1 MSDIDLK
8 PTEAMAHNAARGLE
22 LREKHGRGGTE
33 VGVARARDIKN
44 RKNLSPDTVRRMHS
58 FFARHEVDKKG
69 KGWEAGS
76 EGYPSAGHVAW
87 LLWGGDSGKAWA
99 DSKVN
104 ALDRKETKT
113 MNERTDN
120 PSHEV
125 TEAEDK
131 ATLHRVELFMAFDPA
146 IDDGENDPEL
156 KRFDNERLK
165 NIVRTTRAHMAR
177 GSYPQVVILHE
188 KKGDE
193 PKSAVGRIPAINY
206 EERNG
211 VGYIVGDMEINKPI
225 FDKLIATNAFPRRS
239 AEIWSESNH
248 LSEVALLGRETPRRP
263 LPDTHFAR
271 QGKKITCSKSNFD
284 MVGTGGGL
292 NTYVPTATKE
302 KAEMATHEE
311 IAKHMEAMK
320 SSFEAM
326 CEAIKTKFDG
336 TPVDDWKGKYDAD
349 AEAEAEGEAKAK
361 ADKKGRS
368 YDAEYE
374 GTNEDAGGARVHKLH
389 AAEDGVHIDIGSH
402 EGAPDSIDLDGDED
416 EEKEEIL
423 ASKRSTYAI
432 RSENARL
439 KARMSRLE
447 AEMKREKFAREI
459 EIMEQEGYRIPEAQ
473 RDNLVASLMA
483 SRDAVGLLESWRD
496 LFARDP
502 IGTKIDMSRAALPR
516 NVDVSDIGSLVKQFA
531 GKPEEFARAINSR
544 IKK

>member
-1 MSDIDLK
+1 MDIDLK

-58 FFARHEVDKKG
+58 FFARHEVDKTG
-69 KGWEAGS
+69 KGWKAGS

-104 ALDRKETKT
+104 ALDRKEKT
-113 MNERTDN
+113 MNERPST

-125 TEAEDK
+125 IENGDK
-131 ATLHRVELFMAFDPA
+131 AIVRRVELFMAFDPS

-156 KRFDNERLK
+156 KRFNNERLK
-165 NIVRTTRAHMAR
+165 KIVSTTRAHMAR
-177 GSYPQVVILHE
+177 GSFPQVVILHE
-188 KKGDE
+188 KQGDE

-211 VGYIVGDMEINKPI
+211 IGYIVGDMEINKPI

-248 LSEVALLGRETPRRP
+248 LSEIALLGRETPRRP
-263 LPDTHFAR
+263 LPDTHFER

-284 MVGTGGGL
+284 MVGAGGGL
-292 NTYVPTATKE
+292 NTYVPTTTKE
-302 KAEMATHEE
+302 NAEMATHDE
-311 IAKHMEAMK
+311 ISKHMEAAK
-320 SSFEAM
+320 RSFEAM
-326 CEAIKTKFDG
+326 CEAIKTKFESHDATTKG
-336 TPVDDWKGKYDAD
+336 YEDWKGKYESED
-349 AEAEAEGEAKAK
+349 EAEDAHEAKEH
-361 ADKKGRS
+361 KK
-368 YDAEYE
+368 DNPFEAEYE
-374 GTNEDAGGARVHKLH
+374 SEEADAKKRVKKPMS
-389 AAEDGVHIDIGSH
+389 AEAKRKMAEDTVHIDVGSH
-402 EGAPDSIDLDGDED
+402 QGAPDM
-416 EEKEEIL
+416 EEEVL
-423 ASKRSTYAI
+423 ASRKSAYSL

-439 KARMSRLE
+439 KDRMSRLE
-447 AEMKREKFAREI
+447 AEIKREKFSRDLDSMA
-459 EIMEQEGYRIPEAQ
+459 QDGYRIPEGQ
-473 RDNLVASLMA
+473 RDNLLMTLMHSQDPVALI
-483 SRDAVGLLESWRD
+483 ESWRD

-502 IGTKIDMSRAALPR
+502 IGTKIDMSRAALPKSITP
-516 NVDVSDIGSLVKQFA
+516 DDIGALVKQFA
-531 GKPEEFARAINSR
+531 GKPEEFAKAINSR